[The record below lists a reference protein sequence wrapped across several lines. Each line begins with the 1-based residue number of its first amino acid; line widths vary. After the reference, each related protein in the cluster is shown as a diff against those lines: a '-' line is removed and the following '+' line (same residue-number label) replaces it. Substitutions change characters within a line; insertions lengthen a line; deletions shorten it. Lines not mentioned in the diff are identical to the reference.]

1 MSLGE
6 AVHELACIRGTGD
19 ELGCQFVGR
28 GDVVVGE
35 GWSEGEL
42 ALDEVHGSPHG
53 VHVRRVGP
61 TPPELALGP
70 GVR

>member
-6 AVHELACIRGTGD
+6 AVHELARNRGTGD
-19 ELGCQFVGR
+19 ELGCQLVVR

-35 GWSEGEL
+35 GWSEGKP
-42 ALDEVHGSPHG
+42 APDEVQGSPHG
-53 VHVRRVGP
+53 VHVPRVGP
-61 TPPELALGP
+61 TPPELAPGP